1 MRTEIEKKMKETA
14 DFIFRHPELSLH
26 EKESSAG
33 LAEFLEEAGD
43 DDDNYD
49 GGEDEPQSGNHSA
62 G

>member
-1 MRTEIEKKMKETA
+1 MLEEKLMEA
-14 DFIFRHPELSLH
+14 FCWFHQHPELSY
-26 EKESSAG
+26 EEYETTARIR
-33 LAEFLEEAGD
+33 EFLEEAGD